1 MAAPATRSPLEGPR
15 TTRLGRAATSTAFAS
30 SRGRGRGATKGRPR
44 GAAGTK
50 RGEISAGREGG
61 ADASGARGALGN
73 SPAARAFATRGAVA
87 PILPAK
93 ETVRAAILTLRVCVL
108 KWMTAGGRVQLAAT
122 GLFALI
128 EAQRIFERGGGQM
141 TNGPLFMA
149 QECMVFSD
157 EKRRNVEI
165 NKPLFQTLTFAL
177 YKKIRGALDLTASCM
192 RFQHQFP
199 HAVLGC

>member
-1 MAAPATRSPLEGPR
+1 M
-15 TTRLGRAATSTAFAS
+15 
-30 SRGRGRGATKGRPR
+30 
-44 GAAGTK
+44 
-50 RGEISAGREGG
+50 
-61 ADASGARGALGN
+61 
-73 SPAARAFATRGAVA
+73 A

-192 RFQHQFP
+192 RFQH
-199 HAVLGC
+199 